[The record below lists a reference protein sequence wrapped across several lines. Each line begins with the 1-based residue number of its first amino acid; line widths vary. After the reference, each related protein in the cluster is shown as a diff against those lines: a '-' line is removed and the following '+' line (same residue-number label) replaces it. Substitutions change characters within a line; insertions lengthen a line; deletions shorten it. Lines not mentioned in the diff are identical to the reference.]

1 MSILSSTQS
10 FVEVLVKAKV
20 YKVFTK
26 QFLIIFYKRK
36 YEENAKDVLFAKIA
50 INECERERD
59 ISNVFLLLRLI

>member
-36 YEENAKDVLFAKIA
+36 YEENAKDVLFAKKPSM
-50 INECERERD
+50 NVKGREIFRTFFCCY
-59 ISNVFLLLRLI
+59 V